1 MHPLLRP
8 ILLVLALAA
17 TLPLSGRERPDPGAI
32 DAATAWQADAAAI
45 AGAGENAA
53 RLETIGRRLRAGG
66 FEVAELAFERDGH
79 SGLNLLAPVAGDPDA
94 PLLLLG
100 AHADRV
106 DEGEGAV
113 DNASGSAVVL
123 ALAERFR
130 DRPLARHRLAVAFW
144 DLEERGL
151 LGARAWVADGGQRP
165 ALYVNFDVFGWGD
178 TLWMMSPDT
187 ANPLVAAGDAAT
199 GEAGIGF
206 SATAEHYPPTD
217 HLAFLRAGWPAVSY
231 SLLDGEEIHA
241 IQALL
246 QGRQPD
252 ALPRVMRVIHTAD
265 DTLDQL
271 DPAAVARG
279 IDAVEA
285 ALRAWD
291 ARPAT
296 DASGQRPPS

>member
-1 MHPLLRP
+1 MSLSSRRRLQG
-8 ILLVLALAA
+8 LGTLLALVAITA
-17 TLPLSGRERPDPGAI
+17 LPLFADERQDTG
-32 DAATAWQADAAAI
+32 AATADAWNSDASAI
-45 AGAGENAA
+45 VVAGDNAA
-53 RLETIGRRLRAGG
+53 RLEAIRQRLQATG
-66 FEVAELAFERDGH
+66 FEVTGLPFTSGDH
-79 SGLNLLAPVAGDPDA
+79 QGLNLLAEVAGDADA

-113 DNASGSAVVL
+113 DNASGVAVAL

-130 DRPLARHRLAVAFW
+130 ERPLQGHRVAVAFW

-151 LGARAWVADGGQRP
+151 LGARDYVASGGEQP

-178 TLWMMSPDT
+178 TLWMMAPELSD
-187 ANPLVAAGDAAT
+187 PLVSAGDSAA
-199 GEAGIGF
+199 ESAGTGF

-231 SLLDGEEIHA
+231 SLMDAEEISA
-241 IQALL
+241 VEAMM
-246 QGRQPD
+246 QGNQPD
-252 ALPRVMRVIHTAD
+252 APPRVMQVIHTAQ
-265 DTLDQL
+265 DTREQL

-291 ARPAT
+291 AGA
-296 DASGQRPPS
+296 